1 MTDMTEKNQTDRRT
15 LLKLGAGAVAI
26 GATGGIGRLEAAS
39 AASGAP
45 APSAASRNGSRSGK
59 PKNIIFMVSDGM
71 STGVPT
77 LAEAFSQLT
86 RNRGTAWHRLAGEDR
101 TVHGLIDMA
110 ALDSLVTDSAAA
122 ASMWATGV
130 PIRNGMINMHE
141 DGREL
146 MPIGRLARQTG
157 RGLGLVTTTRVT
169 HATPAGFAAQVPS
182 RGLENTIAEQYV
194 GEVDILLGG
203 GRRHFVNRRG
213 VDVADLTALYWQ
225 QGYVFA
231 GSRDEMRK
239 LPTPDRIVGLFDDG
253 HLPYSIDHMNDPE
266 LTRKVPTLAEMTEVA
281 LRSLERRRDGFLLQV
296 EGGRV
301 DHAAHGNDAAALLH
315 DQIAFDD
322 AIEVVMKFVE
332 RHPDTLVVMT
342 TDHGNAN
349 PGLNGMGSRYRAST
363 ESFARLAGVK
373 ESFGGLFDRINR
385 AMEQAGDELDTG
397 LMQRVIRSATGIE
410 LNEREAD
417 QFRRAFY
424 NKPYEEA
431 NNQHA
436 NLRGLLGQLLGNH
449 TGVQFTGITHTADW
463 VLSMA
468 VGPGAEHFHGMMTAP
483 GIYDRLTDLMNI
495 RHRNRPD
502 RSEGGRRRRG
512 VR

>member
-1 MTDMTEKNQTDRRT
+1 MAEKNQTNRREV
-15 LLKLGAGAVAI
+15 LKLGAGAAAI
-26 GATGGIGRLEAAS
+26 GATGGIGGLGAAH
-39 AASGAP
+39 AAP
-45 APSAASRNGSRSGK
+45 AASRNPSGSRK
-59 PKNIIFMVSDGM
+59 PKNIIFMVADGM
-71 STGVPT
+71 SIGVPT
-77 LAEAFSQLT
+77 LAEAFSRLT
-86 RNRGTAWHRLAGEDR
+86 RRRGTTWHRLAGEDR
-101 TVHGLIDMA
+101 TVHGLVDMA
-110 ALDSLVTDSAAA
+110 ALDSLVPDSAAA
-122 ASMWATGV
+122 SCMWATGV

-141 DGREL
+141 DGRTL
-146 MPIGRLARQTG
+146 TPIGPLAKGTG

-182 RGLENTIAEQYV
+182 RGLENTIAEQYA

-213 VDVADLTALYWQ
+213 VDATDLTALYWQ
-225 QGYVFA
+225 HGYVFA
-231 GSRDEMRK
+231 GTRDELRN
-239 LPTPDRIVGLFDDG
+239 LRSPDRIVGLFDES
-253 HLPYSIDHMNDPE
+253 HLPYTIDQVSDPALVRE
-266 LTRKVPTLAEMTEVA
+266 IPTLAEMTEVA

-301 DHAAHGNDAAALLH
+301 DHAAHANDAAALMH

-322 AIEVVMKFVE
+322 AMDVVMKFVE
-332 RHPDTLVVMT
+332 RHPETLVIMT

-373 ESFGGLFDRINR
+373 ASFGGIYDRINH
-385 AMEQAGDELDTG
+385 AMEQAGEELDTG
-397 LMQRVIRSATGIE
+397 AMRRVVRSATGIE
-410 LNEREAD
+410 LNDSEAD

-424 NKPYEEA
+424 DEPYEEA
-431 NNQHA
+431 NDQHT
-436 NLRGLLGQLLGNH
+436 NLHGLLGQLLGNH
-449 TGVQFTGITHTADW
+449 TGIQFTGVTHTADW

-468 VGPGAEHFHGMMTAP
+468 VGPGAEHFRGMMTAT
-483 GIYDRLTDLMNI
+483 GIYDRMTDLMDI

-502 RSEGGRRRRG
+502 RSEGERRRRG